1 MSLTKDLGQF
11 VADLSPNRIP
21 EEAAR
26 VARMGI
32 IDCIGTMIAGRREDC
47 VRIMRE
53 VLAPG
58 TGQATITFGKDKGP
72 APETAWINGTAAH
85 ALDYDDVGLRGHP
98 STVLVPAIL
107 AEAETL
113 GCSGAD
119 ITVAYIAGYETWA
132 ELFRRDT
139 GLLHKK
145 GWHPTG
151 LYGAVG
157 AAAACASLRRLD
169 ADKTAQAIALGASQ
183 SGGLMANFGTM
194 TKPFHAGKAAHAGIL
209 AARLAEA
216 GFTASTDA
224 LEHPQGFLSAIS
236 VEGNPDRSS
245 GAKAGKEW
253 AILSQGIGI
262 KKYPTCYCTHR
273 AIDCMLDL
281 VSADPVSADEVAKVT
296 VNISDYFATVLR
308 NHNPRTGLAA
318 KFSMEF
324 AMASGVIAKRVG
336 LRELSDAF
344 VLRPD
349 VQDLMRRV
357 EIVTTTEYDPDL
369 AGGAFA
375 DSVQV
380 ELASGRVVQ
389 GEPVTRATGHAS
401 RPLTEAQLYDKF
413 ADCLDAGASDI
424 PADVLFKR
432 LQAIQ
437 STSAR
442 ALTALH

>member
-32 IDCIGTMIAGRREDC
+32 IDCIGTMIAGRKEDC

-58 TGQATITFGKDKGP
+58 IGHATITFGTDKGP

-119 ITVAYIAGYETWA
+119 VTVAYIAGYETWA

-169 ADKTAQAIALGASQ
+169 ADKAAQAIALGASQ

-194 TKPFHAGKAAHAGIL
+194 TKPFHAGKAAHAGIM

-245 GAKAGKEW
+245 EAKAGKEW
-253 AILSQGIGI
+253 AILLQGIGI
-262 KKYPTCYCTHR
+262 KKYPACYCTHR

-281 VSADPVSADEVAKVT
+281 VSANPIRADEVAKIT

-308 NHNPRTGLAA
+308 NHNPQTGLAA

-344 VLRPD
+344 VQRRD

-357 EIVTTTEYDPDL
+357 EIVTTSEYDPDL
-369 AGGAFA
+369 AGGAVA

-389 GEPVTRATGHAS
+389 GEPVARATGHAS

-424 PADVLFKR
+424 PAEVLFKR

-437 STSAR
+437 SISAR
-442 ALTALH
+442 DLAAPH

>member
-1 MSLTKDLGQF
+1 MPLTKDLGEF

-32 IDCIGTMIAGRREDC
+32 IDCIGTMIAGRKEDC
-47 VRIMRE
+47 VRIMRD

-58 TGQATITFGKDKGP
+58 AGQATITFGRDQGP

-113 GCSGAD
+113 GSSGAD

-169 ADKTAQAIALGASQ
+169 ADKAAQAIALGASQ

-194 TKPFHAGKAAHAGIL
+194 TKPFHAGKAAHAGIM

-236 VEGNPDRSS
+236 VEGDPDRSS
-245 GAKAGKEW
+245 DAKAGKEW

-281 VSADPVSADEVAKVT
+281 IAANPIQANEVKKIT

-308 NHNPRTGLAA
+308 NHSPQTGLAA

-336 LRELSDAF
+336 LRELSDTF
-344 VLRPD
+344 VQRAD
-349 VQDLMRRV
+349 VQDLMGLV

-369 AGGAFA
+369 AGGAFT

-380 ELASGRVVQ
+380 ELVSGRTMQ
-389 GEPVTRATGHAS
+389 GEPVARATGHAS

-424 PADVLFKR
+424 PADALFKR
-432 LQAIQ
+432 LQALQ
-437 STSAR
+437 SISAHE
-442 ALTALH
+442 LTALH

>member
-1 MSLTKDLGQF
+1 MPLTKDLGEF

-32 IDCIGTMIAGRREDC
+32 IDCIGTMIAGRNEDC
-47 VRIMRE
+47 VRILRD

-58 TGQATITFGKDKGP
+58 AGQATITFSKDKGP

-113 GCSGAD
+113 GSSGVD
-119 ITVAYIAGYETWA
+119 IMVAYIAGYETWA

-169 ADKTAQAIALGASQ
+169 ADRAAQAIALGASQ

-194 TKPFHAGKAAHAGIL
+194 TKPFHAGKAAHAGIM

-216 GFTASTDA
+216 GFTASIDA
-224 LEHPQGFLSAIS
+224 LEHPQGFLNAIS
-236 VEGNPDRSS
+236 VEGAPDRSS
-245 GAKAGKEW
+245 DAKAGKEW

-281 VSADPVSADEVAKVT
+281 IAANPIRADEVRKIT

-308 NHNPRTGLAA
+308 NHNPQTGLAA

-324 AMASGVIAKRVG
+324 AMASGIIAKRVG

-344 VLRPD
+344 VQRSD
-349 VQDLMRRV
+349 VQDLMRLV

-380 ELASGRVVQ
+380 ALASGRVVP
-389 GEPVTRATGHAS
+389 GEPVARATGHAS
-401 RPLTEAQLYDKF
+401 RPLTETQLYDKF

-442 ALTALH
+442 ELTALH